1 MLTLPVIGD
10 RNLRFTDKHLV
21 KVALEADDWGNFSF
35 ADVFDGTV

>member
-10 RNLRFTDKHLV
+10 CNLWFTDNHLV
-21 KVALEADDWGNFSF
+21 KVVLEADESANFSF